1 MTEKLGTEANRHPV
15 ARAHLPIVCL
25 VAAAWGIGI
34 ARGVITN
41 PALHASA
48 AAVIAVSL
56 VLLATELISFPEPY
70 DPDLEK
76 RLSRQVVLERS

>member
-1 MTEKLGTEANRHPV
+1 M
-15 ARAHLPIVCL
+15 
-25 VAAAWGIGI
+25 
-34 ARGVITN
+34 ITN

>member
-1 MTEKLGTEANRHPV
+1 MPGRRGL
-15 ARAHLPIVCL
+15 
-25 VAAAWGIGI
+25 GIGI

-76 RLSRQVVLERS
+76 RLSRRWFSSEAEPAGPRA